1 MTMDPRASARGRLV
15 ACAVALALALTACAS
30 APVTRFHTLVP
41 AEAAPP
47 AAASASAVSWEL
59 LPVDIPVQVSRP
71 QLVVRLADDTLAV
84 LEHDRWIAPLDV
96 DLRVALGEQLATRL
110 GPPAAAGAN
119 AAGTGAAHWRIDVQV
134 LRFDSEANQHARL
147 TADWAIRGRTASL
160 SCRTTIEEAATGASV
175 TAIVRAH
182 QRVVGRLADAMAVA
196 LGGMVRGDVVTCPSA
211 K

>member
-1 MTMDPRASARGRLV
+1 MMAGRVPGRL
-15 ACAVALALALTACAS
+15 AAYAIALVLSACAS

-41 AEAAPP
+41 AEPAQP

-84 LEHDRWIAPLDV
+84 LEHDRWIAPLDD
-96 DLRVALGEQLATRL
+96 DLHTALGERLATRL
-110 GPPAAAGAN
+110 GPPAPVTADASTAA
-119 AAGTGAAHWRIDVQV
+119 AAHWRIDVQV
-134 LRFDSEANQHARL
+134 LRFDSEANRYARL
-147 TADWAIRGRTASL
+147 TTDWTIRGKTASL
-160 SCRTTIEEAATGASV
+160 SCRTTIEESVTAESV